1 MSLPLSYD
9 PFVGRTRELAEL
21 KDALHQFRLVTL
33 TGPGGCGKTRLALEY
48 ARQMARHLARQSTDA
63 PVDRYYAEG
72 VIWCDLAAVT
82 DPTYVPARLVTALG
96 LAERANLSSTDLIT
110 EALQSQQRLIILD
123 NCEHLLAV
131 CAMLVETVLTK
142 CPRVTILATST
153 QPLGLAQEHLYD

>member
-33 TGPGGCGKTRLALEY
+33 TGPGGCGKTRLALEC
-48 ARQMARHLARQSTDA
+48 ARQSTDA

-72 VIWCDLAAVT
+72 VTWCDLAAVT

-96 LAERANLSSTDLIT
+96 LAERANLSATDLII

-123 NCEHLLAV
+123 NCEHLLAA
-131 CAMLVETVLTK
+131 CA
-142 CPRVTILATST
+142 A
-153 QPLGLAQEHLYD
+153 